1 MHSWKDRKTLF
12 QIAQRST
19 YAAPTMRPT
28 LESKTDRLAVRNY
41 VGLTV
46 VVAVVL
52 RRFGL
57 GLGVRHDVKGDRS
70 NVPQPESGSGAE
82 AVTQVAGR

>member
-1 MHSWKDRKTLF
+1 MTHSTGKQLEAAGIVSLF
-12 QIAQRST
+12 I
-19 YAAPTMRPT
+19 
-28 LESKTDRLAVRNY
+28 

-57 GLGVRHDVKGDRS
+57 GLGVRHDVKGDRPK
-70 NVPQPESGSGAE
+70 VPQPESGSGAE
-82 AVTQVAGR
+82 AAAQVAGR